1 MTYEQIVLFVL
12 LVLVLAGLLWGR
24 WRYDLVAFSALILG
38 VILGVVPVD
47 TAFSG
52 FGDQATIIVALVLIV
67 TAGLSRSGAV
77 DLVTRYAISAERS
90 LPAHISIL
98 STLGAALS
106 GFMNNV
112 AALALLM
119 PVDLQAAQKAG
130 RSPAPSLMPLA
141 YATILGGVVTL
152 IGTPP
157 NIIVST
163 YRQDA
168 LGEGYKMFDFAPVGL
183 LIAIVGVVF
192 ISLWGWRLL
201 PNRGGKQGAVAEL
214 RASGTYTAEL
224 VVTERSKAVGQK
236 VRDLDEAA
244 NEHDCVIAG
253 LIRRN
258 RRLAGRA
265 RATTIKDGD
274 LLVVY
279 GTPDALSALA
289 GALGLDHQGKSGERA
304 ELSSDLRMMEAIVAA
319 DSRLVDRSANDIRM
333 LRGQGLSLLGISR
346 QGRILTERVRRTPL
360 KIGDVLLLLGQS
372 ETMDDAVA
380 RLGLLPMASSVSIV
394 RHEKGL
400 LAAGL
405 FLGAVVAS
413 SFALVPLPIALGA
426 VCILYVLLDILPVRD
441 IYDAV
446 EWPVIVLL
454 GALLPVGAALETS
467 GATALLAQN
476 LAGVGQH
483 LPGWVALAAI
493 LVVTMVLSDILNNA
507 ATAVIAAPLALALA
521 QLLGLNPDSFLMAVA
536 IGASCAFLT
545 PIGHQNSALIMGP
558 GGYRFADYVRLGLPL
573 EIIVVIVAVPAI
585 MVFWPL

>member
-38 VILGVVPVD
+38 VILGVVPVE

-141 YATILGGVVTL
+141 YATILGGLVTL

-360 KIGDVLLLLGQS
+360 QIGDVLLLLGQS

-405 FLGAVVAS
+405 FFGGVVAS

-467 GATALLAQN
+467 GATALLAQY

-493 LVVTMVLSDILNNA
+493 LVVTMVLSDVLNNA

>member
-1 MTYEQIVLFVL
+1 LTYDQIVLFVL
-12 LVLVLAGLLWGR
+12 LALVLAGLLWGK

-67 TAGLSRSGAV
+67 TAGLTRSGAV
-77 DLVTRYAISAERS
+77 DLVTRYAISAERGLS
-90 LPAHISIL
+90 AHISIL
-98 STLGAALS
+98 SALGAALS
-106 GFMNNV
+106 AFMNNI

-157 NIIVST
+157 NIIIST
-163 YRQDA
+163 YRENA
-168 LGEGYKMFDFAPVGL
+168 LGEGYQMFDFAPVGL
-183 LIAIVGVVF
+183 LVAIAGIAF
-192 ISLWGWRLL
+192 ISLVGWRLL
-201 PNRGGKQGAVAEL
+201 PSRGGKQGAAAEL

-236 VRDLDEAA
+236 VRDLDDVAD
-244 NEHDCVIAG
+244 EHDCVITG

-258 RRLAGRA
+258 RRMAGRA

-304 ELSSDLRMMEAIVAA
+304 ELSSDLEMMEAIVAPE
-319 DSRLVDRSANDIRM
+319 SRLEGRTANDIRM

-346 QGRILTERVRRTPL
+346 RGRVLTERVRRTSL
-360 KIGDVLLLLGQS
+360 QVGDVLLLLGQA
-372 ETMDDAVA
+372 ETMEERVA

-405 FLGAVVAS
+405 FAGAVLAS
-413 SFALVPLPIALGA
+413 TFGLMPLPVALGA
-426 VCILYVLLDILPVRD
+426 VCILYVLFDILPVRD

-467 GATALLAQN
+467 GATALLAEN
-476 LAGVGQH
+476 LASVGQYM
-483 LPGWVALAAI
+483 PGWVALAAVLI
-493 LVVTMVLSDILNNA
+493 VTMLVSDILNNA

-521 QLLGLNPDSFLMAVA
+521 RLLEVNPDSFLMAVC

-573 EIIVVIVAVPAI
+573 EIIVAIVAVPAI

>member
-1 MTYEQIVLFVL
+1 
-12 LVLVLAGLLWGR
+12 
-24 WRYDLVAFSALILG
+24 
-38 VILGVVPVD
+38 
-47 TAFSG
+47 
-52 FGDQATIIVALVLIV
+52 
-67 TAGLSRSGAV
+67 
-77 DLVTRYAISAERS
+77 
-90 LPAHISIL
+90 
-98 STLGAALS
+98 
-106 GFMNNV
+106 
-112 AALALLM
+112 
-119 PVDLQAAQKAG
+119 
-130 RSPAPSLMPLA
+130 
-141 YATILGGVVTL
+141 
-152 IGTPP
+152 
-157 NIIVST
+157 
-163 YRQDA
+163 
-168 LGEGYKMFDFAPVGL
+168 
-183 LIAIVGVVF
+183 
-192 ISLWGWRLL
+192 
-201 PNRGGKQGAVAEL
+201 
-214 RASGTYTAEL
+214 
-224 VVTERSKAVGQK
+224 
-236 VRDLDEAA
+236 
-244 NEHDCVIAG
+244 
-253 LIRRN
+253 
-258 RRLAGRA
+258 
-265 RATTIKDGD
+265 
-274 LLVVY
+274 
-279 GTPDALSALA
+279 
-289 GALGLDHQGKSGERA
+289 
-304 ELSSDLRMMEAIVAA
+304 

-545 PIGHQNSALIMGP
+545 PIGHQNS
-558 GGYRFADYVRLGLPL
+558 
-573 EIIVVIVAVPAI
+573 
-585 MVFWPL
+585 